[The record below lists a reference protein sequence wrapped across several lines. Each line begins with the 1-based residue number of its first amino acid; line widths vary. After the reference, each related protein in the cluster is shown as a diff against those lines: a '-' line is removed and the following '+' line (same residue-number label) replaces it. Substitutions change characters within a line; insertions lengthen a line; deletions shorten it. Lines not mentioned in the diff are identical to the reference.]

1 LGNDGRG
8 VVTVL
13 TNEVVVARGEVVDGA
28 IVLGRKVVA
37 VAVLNERGA
46 VVGTSVVDESAAFL
60 VRGTGEGDVMALF
73 LVRGAGEGGVMAL
86 FLVRGIVGLG
96 VVTVFGAVVVGSA
109 AFLMRVATVL

>member
-13 TNEVVVARGEVVDGA
+13 TTEVVVARGEVVDGA
-28 IVLGRKVVA
+28 IVLGRKVVGG
-37 VAVLNERGA
+37 AVLNERGA
-46 VVGTSVVDESAAFL
+46 VVATSVVDASAA
-60 VRGTGEGDVMALF
+60 F

-86 FLVRGIVGLG
+86 FLVRGIVGFG

-109 AFLMRVATVL
+109 AFLTRVATVL